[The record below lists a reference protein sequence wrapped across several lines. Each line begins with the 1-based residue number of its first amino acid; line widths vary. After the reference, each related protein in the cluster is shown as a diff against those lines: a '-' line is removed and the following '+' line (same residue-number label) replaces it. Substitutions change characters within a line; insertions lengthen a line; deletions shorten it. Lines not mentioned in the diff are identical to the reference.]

1 VCSDLVTTHRDRTRL
16 GAPPGVWRRAR
27 RARRDLGA
35 ADSPAREVGYRHRVN
50 TRDDYRSA
58 PAAPTASRSA
68 TWLSNML
75 RPAADQ
81 RAIFEECRTNLRR
94 YSVHAKRGAYR
105 RHLERYED
113 EPAARRRGWL
123 QLWWAQ
129 VCRDRARP
137 ASLLAGSSS
146 GSKHPP
152 GSSRQG
158 ADQRE
163 RWSRLEESNP
173 RPRITSAE
181 LVAITVRTE
190 SIDGR
195 HGSIRAY
202 AGRTGRQIRGRPPRL
217 LFSSELSNPRP
228 ERGVRPCAAPGVAP
242 GAARPRPAAPPL
254 EVAPRMAPRMRLR
267 IGMMSLV
274 SVHCKSGGGMP
285 EGPLL
290 DLVGCSR
297 NGHGETLG

>member
-1 VCSDLVTTHRDRTRL
+1 MAPCSAGPARPAGRRL
-16 GAPPGVWRRAR
+16 AGSRSRVPAPGGHARRLWVRAR
-27 RARRDLGA
+27 GTDGVEVGDLAVEHA
-35 ADSPAREVGYRHRVN
+35 AAGRSPAHHF
-50 TRDDYRSA
+50 
-58 PAAPTASRSA
+58 SRSA
-68 TWLSNML
+68 A
-75 RPAADQ
+75 PICAGAASM
-81 RAIFEECRTNLRR
+81 RSVATTGAI
-94 YSVHAKRGAYR
+94 
-105 RHLERYED
+105 LERYED

-129 VCRDRARP
+129 VCRDRAHP

-146 GSKHPP
+146 GSKHPS

-163 RWSRLEESNP
+163 RWSRLGESNP

-195 HGSIRAY
+195 HGSIRAD

-228 ERGVRPCAAPGVAP
+228 ERGVRPCAAPGVVP
-242 GAARPRPAAPPL
+242 GAGRPRPAAPPPL
-254 EVAPRMAPRMRLR
+254 EAAPRMAPRMRFR
-267 IGMMSLV
+267 IGMTSLI

-297 NGHGETLG
+297 NGHVETLG